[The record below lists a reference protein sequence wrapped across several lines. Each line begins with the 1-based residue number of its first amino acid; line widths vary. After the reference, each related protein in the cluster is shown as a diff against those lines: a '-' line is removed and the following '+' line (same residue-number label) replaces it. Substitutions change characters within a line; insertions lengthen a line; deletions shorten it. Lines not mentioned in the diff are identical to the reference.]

1 MVREREGASAAS
13 MSVRLFFFC
22 PPAPCTFTEEIMT
35 NEQLIYTKV
44 EFTLD
49 MCEHDSVRFREA
61 VRKLLR
67 DFEGYLIGFQA
78 EDLISGNILCDDAG
92 FAEAD
97 FVLKSVFPDHVANHL
112 NSEEKNRPQK

>member
-1 MVREREGASAAS
+1 
-13 MSVRLFFFC
+13 
-22 PPAPCTFTEEIMT
+22 MT

-49 MCEHDSVRFREA
+49 VSENDSVRFREA
-61 VRKLLR
+61 VRKLIR
-67 DFEGYLIGFQA
+67 DFEGYLVGFQA

>member
-1 MVREREGASAAS
+1 
-13 MSVRLFFFC
+13 
-22 PPAPCTFTEEIMT
+22 MT
-35 NEQLIYTKV
+35 DEQLIYTKV

-49 MCEHDSVRFREA
+49 VSGHDSFRFREA
-61 VRKLLR
+61 VRKLIR

-92 FAEAD
+92 LAEAD
-97 FVLKSVFPDHVANHL
+97 FILKSVFPDHVAKDL